1 MFLLNIL
8 TEEILKCHIKD
19 CFKINGNQRIIMP
32 KKVNML
38 NSKIMKKK
46 SHGLYII
53 YANVQSIL
61 VAESNGK
68 QNPEE
73 CYTSKYQGPIG
84 CSYGYKLVCVN
95 NKFSKPFKAYILR
108 WRYCF

>member
-46 SHGLYII
+46 RVMVYI
-53 YANVQSIL
+53 
-61 VAESNGK
+61 
-68 QNPEE
+68 
-73 CYTSKYQGPIG
+73 
-84 CSYGYKLVCVN
+84 
-95 NKFSKPFKAYILR
+95 
-108 WRYCF
+108 

>member
-8 TEEILKCHIKD
+8 TEEILKCHNKD

-46 SHGLYII
+46 RVMVYI
-53 YANVQSIL
+53 
-61 VAESNGK
+61 
-68 QNPEE
+68 
-73 CYTSKYQGPIG
+73 
-84 CSYGYKLVCVN
+84 
-95 NKFSKPFKAYILR
+95 
-108 WRYCF
+108 

>member
-8 TEEILKCHIKD
+8 IEEIFKCHIKD

-53 YANVQSIL
+53 YANVESIL

-68 QNPEE
+68 QNQKSVIQAN
-73 CYTSKYQGPIG
+73 TKDL
-84 CSYGYKLVCVN
+84 LVVVMAIN
-95 NKFSKPFKAYILR
+95 
-108 WRYCF
+108 